1 MCCLGEIPQNM
12 KIALI
17 HNPNAF
23 RGEANGTDL
32 RRVFER
38 AGHDVA
44 YVSTEESDWRRVIS
58 PEIARAVI
66 VGGDGTVQSVAPNLK
81 GTPFSILPFGTANN
95 IAHCLHQTSDPEL
108 LASQLDEAEI
118 RPLDL
123 GRVTH
128 RSGTQTFLEAT
139 GAGVFVELIRT
150 MQKWPKKVELEQA
163 ESRKEKFAHALQQL
177 QTITREYEG
186 MELELKVD
194 DSIIKDRFILLAAM
208 NTELIGPKLHLAP
221 DADPIDGFLDLV
233 FVREEH
239 RAKFCR
245 WLECQLPGQKHA
257 AQLENRRC
265 RRVEVCGGNIAPVHI
280 DSDLVQSWNFPFT
293 IELEPAALQYL
304 GLKRTKKQRPGRGQ

>member
-1 MCCLGEIPQNM
+1 LVLFQNM

-17 HNPNAF
+17 HNPHAF
-23 RGEANGTDL
+23 RGETNGTIL

-44 YVSTEESDWRRVIS
+44 YVSTEEPDWRHVIS

-81 GTPFSILPFGTANN
+81 GTPFGILPFGTANN
-95 IAHCLHQTSDPEL
+95 IAQCLHQTSDPEL
-108 LASQLDEAEI
+108 LASQLDQAEI

-123 GRVTH
+123 GKVTH
-128 RSGTQTFLEAT
+128 RTGTQTFMEAT

-150 MQKWPKKVELEQA
+150 MQKWPKEVELKQA
-163 ESRKEKFAHALQQL
+163 ESRKEKIARALEQL
-177 QTITREYEG
+177 QTIARGYEG
-186 MELELKVD
+186 MELELKAD
-194 DSIIKDRFILLAAM
+194 DSIIKDRFILLAVM

-221 DADPIDGFLDLV
+221 EADPSDGFLDLV
-233 FVREEH
+233 FVREEQ
-239 RAKFCR
+239 RADLLR

-265 RRVEVCGGNIAPVHI
+265 RQVEFCAGNIAPVHI
-280 DSDLVQSWNFPFT
+280 DSELAQSWNFPLT
-293 IELEPAALQYL
+293 VGLEPAALQYM
-304 GLKRTKKQRPGRGQ
+304 GISRT

>member
-1 MCCLGEIPQNM
+1 M

-38 AGHDVA
+38 AGHDVV
-44 YVSTEESDWRRVIS
+44 YVSTEESDWRRVIT

-95 IAHCLHQTSDPEL
+95 IAQCLDQTSDPEL
-108 LASQLDEAEI
+108 LASQLDQAEI

-150 MQKWPKKVELEQA
+150 MEKWPKKVALEQA
-163 ESRKEKFAHALQQL
+163 ESRKEKLAHALQQL
-177 QTITREYEG
+177 QTLTRGYQG

-194 DSIIKDRFILLAAM
+194 DTFIKDRFILLAVM
-208 NTELIGPKLHLAP
+208 NTELLGPKLHIAP
-221 DADPIDGFLDLV
+221 DADPSDGSLDFV

-239 RAKFCR
+239 RANLCQ
-245 WLECQLPGQKHA
+245 WLESQLPGQKHA
-257 AQLENRRC
+257 AQLENQCC
-265 RRVEVCGGNIAPVHI
+265 RRVEICAGNIAPLHV
-280 DSDLVQSWNFPFT
+280 DSDLVQSWNFPLT
-293 IELEPAALQYL
+293 IGLEPAALQYMRL
-304 GLKRTKKQRPGRGQ
+304 NRT

>member
-1 MCCLGEIPQNM
+1 M

-23 RGEANGTDL
+23 RGEADGTVL

-44 YVSTEESDWRRVIS
+44 YVSTEEPDWRRVVS

-66 VGGDGTVQSVAPNLK
+66 VGGDGTVQSVAPTLK
-81 GTPFSILPFGTANN
+81 GTPFAILPFGTANN
-95 IAHCLHQTSDPEL
+95 IAQCLHQTSDPEL
-108 LASQLDEAEI
+108 LASQLDQAEI

-123 GRVTH
+123 GKVTH

-139 GAGVFVELIRT
+139 GAGIFAELIRT

-163 ESRKEKFAHALQQL
+163 ESRKEKIAHALQL
-177 QTITREYEG
+177 QTIIRGYEG

-194 DSIIKDRFILLAAM
+194 ESVIKDRFILLAVM

-221 DADPIDGFLDLV
+221 EADPSDGFLDLV

-239 RAKFCR
+239 RANLLR

-265 RRVEVCGGNIAPVHI
+265 RQVEVCAGNIAPVHI
-280 DSDLVQSWNFPFT
+280 DSELVQSWNFPLT
-293 IELEPAALQYL
+293 VGLEPAALQYM
-304 GLKRTKKQRPGRGQ
+304 GPSRT

>member
-1 MCCLGEIPQNM
+1 
-12 KIALI
+12 
-17 HNPNAF
+17 
-23 RGEANGTDL
+23 
-32 RRVFER
+32 
-38 AGHDVA
+38 
-44 YVSTEESDWRRVIS
+44 
-58 PEIARAVI
+58 
-66 VGGDGTVQSVAPNLK
+66 
-81 GTPFSILPFGTANN
+81 
-95 IAHCLHQTSDPEL
+95 L

-128 RSGTQTFLEAT
+128 RTGTQTFLEAT

-177 QTITREYEG
+177 QAITREYEG

-194 DSIIKDRFILLAAM
+194 DSAIKDRFILLAAM

-221 DADPIDGFLDLV
+221 DADPSDGFLDLV

-239 RAKFCR
+239 RAELCR

-265 RRVEVCGGNIAPVHI
+265 RRVEVCGGNIPPVHI
-280 DSDLVQSWNFPFT
+280 DSDLVQSWNFPLT
-293 IELEPAALQYL
+293 IELEPAALQYM
-304 GLKRTKKQRPGRGQ
+304 GLKRT

>member
-1 MCCLGEIPQNM
+1 M

-23 RGEANGTDL
+23 RGEADGTVL

-44 YVSTEESDWRRVIS
+44 YVSTEEPDWRGVVS

-66 VGGDGTVQSVAPNLK
+66 VGGDGTVQSVAPTLK
-81 GTPFSILPFGTANN
+81 GTPFAILPFGTANN
-95 IAHCLHQTSDPEL
+95 IAQCLHQTSDPDL
-108 LASQLDEAEI
+108 LASQLDQAEI

-123 GRVTH
+123 GKVTH

-139 GAGVFVELIRT
+139 GAGIFAELIRT

-163 ESRKEKFAHALQQL
+163 ESRKEKIAHALQQL
-177 QTITREYEG
+177 QTIIRGYEG

-194 DSIIKDRFILLAAM
+194 ESVIKDRFILLAVM

-221 DADPIDGFLDLV
+221 EADPSDGFLDLV

-239 RAKFCR
+239 RANLLR

-265 RRVEVCGGNIAPVHI
+265 RQVEVCAGNIAPVHI
-280 DSDLVQSWNFPFT
+280 DSELVQSWNFPLT
-293 IELEPAALQYL
+293 VGLEPAALQYM
-304 GLKRTKKQRPGRGQ
+304 GPSRT